1 MWSLILATV
10 GFLAPDTSGLS
21 CKPRPGGTPVPLGV
35 FLNTAAPDSL
45 DKKPIDA
52 KPAIKLALNYIQN
65 HSCILDGFKLEL
77 IYKDTQVSESSYR
90 CKTSLG
96 MKALFDLIASRPRP
110 VALFGGMC
118 TEVNEPVAMALKY
131 WQIVQLS
138 YAETHAKFG
147 TADSQEL
154 YPTFFRIVPGDRN
167 LNNAKCRL
175 INHFGWK
182 KVGTL
187 KQSDE
192 PRHALPHEALTT
204 KLEHGY
210 GIKVLYTA
218 GVTKHE
224 MDNIGN
230 ELNELKQRDV
240 RILIVDVAEDMA
252 AIVLCEAYHRQM
264 YGESYVWILP
274 GYHSTAWMN
283 VIATNCTAE
292 ELALV
297 FEGHFAV
304 EFALM
309 RKDER
314 TYVIGGRR
322 ASHIWNELERESP
335 NMWQGY
341 LYDGLWALAIALSQ
355 ALGADASFSHLKLLS
370 AINNS
375 SFEGVT
381 GRVRFE
387 NNERLGLVDIRQWR
401 NDAYDDVGH
410 YDGASDVFT
419 MRTDLGGSCMGI
431 ALITVQRILY
441 HLAGWE
447 PPLDATVIERKREY
461 ISNLLFIVM
470 SFLALI
476 GISVALIFL
485 FVNIKYRNHRFIK
498 MSSPNLNNLIIVGS
512 MCTYASVI
520 LLGIDTRILSN
531 ENFVQ
536 LCYVSSGV
544 SENMDVMPRVY
555 ARVRFNVFEDLAST
569 FDIHKY
575 QNGSES
581 NKGFQTASDL
591 SRSSF
596 RGCACVNALG
606 SNFSIPD
613 VSHGASTDRCR
624 GTRQGNMLMGLT
636 IASCFSGYWE
646 LRDVSHIDDKV
657 VVPEI
662 EKCQSSHSAVFQAI
676 LYAIKGILMI
686 LGCFLAWE
694 TRHVN
699 VPALNDSKYIGM
711 SVYNVVV
718 MSTLGLS
725 ISVILQVIELARNP
739 AGNNP
744 RAYRRGMMKSMVAK
758 GQQNTATNQNMR
770 ENEKD
775 LLAKAEAENQIRRR
789 YVHQK
794 STQLWDLLEKLR
806 ELGDTQFLQQDWCF
820 ASGIVASAAEKD
832 KDPLLPEKRIS
843 ANGPSAPCENGKWF
857 MCSANSEQHGWPWV
871 DPEEPSTML

>member
-77 IYKDTQVSESSYR
+77 IYKDTQ

-419 MRTDLGGSCMGI
+419 MRTDLGG
-431 ALITVQRILY
+431 
-441 HLAGWE
+441 WE

-536 LCYVSSGV
+536 LCYVKTWTLCLGFTLAFGSMFSKTWRV
-544 SENMDVMPRVY
+544 HSIFTNIRMDRKAIKDSKLLLILAGLLFVDVLVLTLWAVISPFRMSVM
-555 ARVRFNVFEDLAST
+555 
-569 FDIHKY
+569 
-575 QNGSES
+575 
-581 NKGFQTASDL
+581 
-591 SRSSF
+591 
-596 RGCACVNALG
+596 
-606 SNFSIPD
+606 
-613 VSHGASTDRCR
+613 
-624 GTRQGNMLMGLT
+624 
-636 IASCFSGYWE
+636 E
-646 LRDVSHIDDKV
+646 LPQIHIDDKV

-725 ISVILQVIELARNP
+725 ISVILQERVNEAFALACFFIIFSATLTLCLVFVPKVIELARNP

-843 ANGPSAPCENGKWF
+843 ANGPSAPCENG
-857 MCSANSEQHGWPWV
+857 EQHGWPWV

>member
-1 MWSLILATV
+1 MQHIIIIL
-10 GFLAPDTSGLS
+10 GFLTPGLISLS
-21 CKPRPGGTPVPLGV
+21 CKPRAGGTPVPIGV
-35 FLNTAAPDSL
+35 FLSSKLPAHSL
-45 DKKPIDA
+45 DQRPFDA

-65 HSCILDGFKLEL
+65 HSCILDGYKLEL
-77 IYKDTQVSESSYR
+77 IYKDTQ

-131 WQIVQLS
+131 WQVVQLS

-230 ELNELKQRDV
+230 ELDELKNRDV
-240 RILIVDVAEDMA
+240 RILVVDIAEDLA
-252 AIVLCEAYHRQM
+252 AYVLCEAFHRQM
-264 YGESYVWILP
+264 YGESYLWILP
-274 GYHSTAWMN
+274 GYHSTAWMG
-283 VIATNCTAE
+283 VGAANCTSE
-292 ELALV
+292 DLNLV
-297 FEGHFAV
+297 LEGHFAV
-304 EFALM
+304 EFALV
-309 RKDER
+309 RKDNH
-314 TYVIGGRR
+314 THVIGGKR
-322 ASHIWNELERESP
+322 ANYIWSELESESS
-335 NMWQGY
+335 NIWQGY
-341 LYDGLWALAIALSQ
+341 LYDGLWTLAIALSQ
-355 ALGADASFSHLKLLS
+355 ALGANASFSHMKLLS

-387 NNERLGLVDIRQWR
+387 NNERLGLVDIRQWK
-401 NDAYDDVGH
+401 NGTYEDVGY
-410 YDGASDVFT
+410 YDGASDVFN
-419 MRTDLGGSCMGI
+419 MKSDLG
-431 ALITVQRILY
+431 
-441 HLAGWE
+441 GWE
-447 PPLDATVIERKREY
+447 PPLDATVIERRREY
-461 ISNLLFIVM
+461 ISNLLFVVM
-470 SFLALI
+470 SFLAFI
-476 GISVALIFL
+476 GISLAFIFL
-485 FVNIKYRNHRFIK
+485 FFNIRYRNHRFIK

-512 MCTYASVI
+512 MCTFASVV

-531 ENFVQ
+531 DNFVK
-536 LCYVSSGV
+536 LCYVKSWTLCLGFTLAFGSMFSKTWRV
-544 SENMDVMPRVY
+544 HSIFTNIRMDRKAIKDSKLLLILAGLLFVDILVLTLWAVISPFRMSVM
-555 ARVRFNVFEDLAST
+555 
-569 FDIHKY
+569 
-575 QNGSES
+575 
-581 NKGFQTASDL
+581 
-591 SRSSF
+591 
-596 RGCACVNALG
+596 
-606 SNFSIPD
+606 
-613 VSHGASTDRCR
+613 
-624 GTRQGNMLMGLT
+624 
-636 IASCFSGYWE
+636 E
-646 LRDVSHIDDKV
+646 LPQLHFDDKV
-657 VVPEI
+657 VIPEI
-662 EKCQSSHSAVFQAI
+662 EKCQSNHSAVFQAV
-676 LYAIKGILMI
+676 LYAIKGVLMI

-725 ISVILQVIELARNP
+725 ISVILQERVNEAFALACFFIIFSTTLTLCLVFVPKIIELVRNP
-739 AGNNP
+739 DGNNP
-744 RAYRRGMMKSMVAK
+744 RSYRRGMMKSVVTHGSTTTTLSAQ
-758 GQQNTATNQNMR
+758 GVC
-770 ENEKD
+770 ENEKN
-775 LLAKAEAENQIRRR
+775 LLAKAEAENQLRRR
-789 YVHQK
+789 HVHQK

-820 ASGIVASAAEKD
+820 SSGMAVSPTNKD
-832 KDPLLPEKRIS
+832 LLQLENKVS
-843 ANGPSAPCENGKWF
+843 ANGPSSLPSRNGDQKK
-857 MCSANSEQHGWPWV
+857 WPWS

>member
-1 MWSLILATV
+1 MWLVLLAAGV
-10 GFLAPDTSGLS
+10 FAPEVLGLS
-21 CKPRPGGTPVPLGV
+21 CKPRTGGTPVPLGV
-35 FLNTAAPDSL
+35 FLTTRLPDSL
-45 DKKPIDA
+45 DQKPFDA
-52 KPAIKLALNYIQN
+52 RPAIKLALNYIQN

-77 IYKDTQVSESSYR
+77 IYKDTQ

-131 WQIVQLS
+131 WQVVQLS

-182 KVGTL
+182 KVGSL

-192 PRHALPHEALTT
+192 PRYALPHESLTT

-210 GIKVLYTA
+210 GIKVVYTA

-224 MDNIGN
+224 MDNIGH
-230 ELNELKQRDV
+230 ELDELKNRDV
-240 RILIVDVAEDMA
+240 RILVVDIAEDLA
-252 AIVLCEAYHRQM
+252 AYVLCEAFHRQM
-264 YGESYVWILP
+264 YGDSYLWILP
-274 GYHSTAWMN
+274 GYHSTAWMDGGT
-283 VIATNCTAE
+283 ANCTAE
-292 ELALV
+292 DMRLV
-297 FEGHFAV
+297 LEGHFAI
-304 EFALM
+304 EFALV
-309 RKDER
+309 RKDNH
-314 TYVIGGRR
+314 THVIGGRR
-322 ASHIWNELERESP
+322 AFHIWQELGKESP
-335 NMWQGY
+335 SIWQGY
-341 LYDGLWALAIALSQ
+341 LYDGLWTLAIALSQ
-355 ALGADASFSHLKLLS
+355 ALGANASFSHVKLLS

-401 NDAYDDVGH
+401 NGAYEDVGF
-410 YDGASDVFT
+410 YDGASDVFS
-419 MRTDLGGSCMGI
+419 MNTDLG
-431 ALITVQRILY
+431 
-441 HLAGWE
+441 GWE
-447 PPLDATVIERKREY
+447 PPLDATVIERRREY
-461 ISNLLFIVM
+461 ISNLLFVVM

-476 GISVALIFL
+476 GISLALIFL

-512 MCTYASVI
+512 MCTFASVV

-531 ENFVQ
+531 ENFVK
-536 LCYVSSGV
+536 LCYVKTWTLSLGFTLAFGSMFSKTWRV
-544 SENMDVMPRVY
+544 HSIFTNIRMDRKAIKDSKLLLVLAGLLFVDVLVLTLWALLSPFRMSVM
-555 ARVRFNVFEDLAST
+555 
-569 FDIHKY
+569 
-575 QNGSES
+575 
-581 NKGFQTASDL
+581 
-591 SRSSF
+591 
-596 RGCACVNALG
+596 
-606 SNFSIPD
+606 
-613 VSHGASTDRCR
+613 
-624 GTRQGNMLMGLT
+624 
-636 IASCFSGYWE
+636 E
-646 LRDVSHIDDKV
+646 LPQLHSDDKV

-662 EKCQSSHSAVFQAI
+662 EKCQSNHSAVFQAV

-718 MSTLGLS
+718 MSTIGLS
-725 ISVILQVIELARNP
+725 ISVILQERVNEAFALACFFIIFSTTLTLCLVFVPKVVELLRNP
-739 AGNNP
+739 DGSNP
-744 RAYRRGMMKSMVAK
+744 RGYRRGMMKSVVTR
-758 GQQNTATNQNMR
+758 GSTNHTVTSQTTC
-770 ENEKD
+770 ENEKN
-775 LLAKAEAENQIRRR
+775 LLAKAEAENQLRRR
-789 YVHQK
+789 YK

-820 ASGIVASAAEKD
+820 ASGITPACAD
-832 KDPLLPEKRIS
+832 KDPLLPENIRS
-843 ANGPSAPCENGKWF
+843 ANGPTTNPMRNG
-857 MCSANSEQHGWPWV
+857 EQQGGWPWS

>member
-1 MWSLILATV
+1 MWSLVLATV
-10 GFLAPDTSGLS
+10 GLLAPGATGLS
-21 CKPRPGGTPVPLGV
+21 CKPRSGGTPVPLGV
-35 FLNTAAPDSL
+35 FVTSAPANSL
-45 DKKPIDA
+45 DKKIFDA

-77 IYKDTQVSESSYR
+77 IYKDTQ

-240 RILIVDVAEDMA
+240 RILVVDVAEDMA
-252 AIVLCEAYHRQM
+252 AIVLCEAFHRQM

-283 VIATNCTAE
+283 VGFSNCTAE
-292 ELALV
+292 QMTLV
-297 FEGHFAV
+297 LEGHFAI
-304 EFALM
+304 EFALV
-309 RKDER
+309 RKDDR
-314 TYVIGGRR
+314 THVIGGKR
-322 ASHIWNELERESP
+322 ASYIWSELERESP
-335 NMWQGY
+335 NIWQGY
-341 LYDGLWALAIALSQ
+341 LYDGLWTLAIALSQ

-401 NDAYDDVGH
+401 NGAYDDVGH
-410 YDGASDVFT
+410 YDGASDVFS
-419 MRTDLGGSCMGI
+419 MKTDLG
-431 ALITVQRILY
+431 
-441 HLAGWE
+441 GWE

-476 GISVALIFL
+476 GISIALIFL

-512 MCTYASVI
+512 MCTFASVV

-531 ENFVQ
+531 ENFVK
-536 LCYVSSGV
+536 LCYVKTWTLCLGFTLAFGSMFSKTWRV
-544 SENMDVMPRVY
+544 HSIFTNIRMDRKAIKDSKLLLILAGLLFVDVLVLTLWAVISPFRMSVMELPQ
-555 ARVRFNVFEDLAST
+555 
-569 FDIHKY
+569 IH
-575 QNGSES
+575 
-581 NKGFQTASDL
+581 F
-591 SRSSF
+591 
-596 RGCACVNALG
+596 
-606 SNFSIPD
+606 
-613 VSHGASTDRCR
+613 
-624 GTRQGNMLMGLT
+624 
-636 IASCFSGYWE
+636 
-646 LRDVSHIDDKV
+646 DDKV

-662 EKCQSSHSAVFQAI
+662 EKCQSNHSAVFQAI

-725 ISVILQVIELARNP
+725 ISVILQERVNEAFALACFFIIFSTTLTLCLVFVPKVVELARNP

-744 RAYRRGMMKSMVAK
+744 RGYRRGMMKSVVAK
-758 GQQNTATNQNMR
+758 GHQHVATSQSVHDSD
-770 ENEKD
+770 KD
-775 LLAKAEAENQIRRR
+775 LLAKAEAENQLRRR

-820 ASGIVASAAEKD
+820 ASGIVASVAEKD

-843 ANGPSAPCENGKWF
+843 ANGPASTPYENG
-857 MCSANSEQHGWPWV
+857 EQRGWPWV